1 MELELFENIHEVRIL
16 IEVSLY
22 ECGCTLFVYKPI
34 YCSCSI
40 YMHPQIC
47 GMISAVKDGI
57 IELMNA
63 LWGGGFINMSHVKS
77 FHFPQ

>member
-1 MELELFENIHEVRIL
+1 MWLYTFCLQTNILVVL
-16 IEVSLY
+16 DLV
-22 ECGCTLFVYKPI
+22 
-34 YCSCSI
+34 
-40 YMHPQIC
+40 MHPQIC